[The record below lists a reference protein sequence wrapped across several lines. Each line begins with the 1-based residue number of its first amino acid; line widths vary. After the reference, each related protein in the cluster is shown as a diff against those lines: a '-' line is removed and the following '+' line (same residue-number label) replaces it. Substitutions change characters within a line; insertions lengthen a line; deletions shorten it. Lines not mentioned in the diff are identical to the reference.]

1 MTDQESYLAAIHEN
15 IQLHAYDAAWPAQ
28 FGAEHERLLSVLP
41 GAFIAVEHIGSTA
54 VPALTA
60 KPVIDILA
68 GVESIAEAEALA
80 PRICDSGYGTSAALN
95 ATLTDRKWFMRW
107 ANGHRTHHLHLV
119 VHDGPVWHEHLRFR
133 DLLRAQPA
141 LREQYLQLKS
151 QLAQAHAHDREA
163 YTVAKSEFIRAALL
177 KLR

>member
-1 MTDQESYLAAIHEN
+1 MTDQESYIAAIHEN
-15 IQLHAYDAAWPAQ
+15 IQLHAYDPAWPAQ
-28 FGAEHERLLSVLP
+28 FDAERERLLSVLP

-54 VPALTA
+54 VPALMA
-60 KPVIDILA
+60 KPVIDIMA
-68 GVESIAEAEALA
+68 GVKSIAAADALA
-80 PRICDSGYGTSAALN
+80 PHICDSGYGTSAEFN

-151 QLAQAHAHDREA
+151 KLAQAHSNDREA
-163 YTVAKSEFIRAALL
+163 YTAAKSEFIRSALL
-177 KLR
+177 DQR